1 MIFRPA
7 SKEIQKQSFPQVS
20 KSAIHSAVMR
30 PFSRPMATVCIGGT
44 PLVSILRSALL
55 ALALTLALGIH
66 TASALKVVPFVAEF
80 APKGTGANQTFQV
93 QNDTDQPAA
102 VQLTMVHRD
111 MDENGQEKLTDAED
125 DFTVFPPQMVLL
137 PNESRAVRVQ
147 WLGDP
152 APKTELTYRL
162 IVEQL
167 PVELSQVPQ
176 RGGQV
181 RITVRYETAIYV
193 LPQGAKGD
201 VVVASAE
208 AAKGANGANM
218 LALTLTNSGSAH
230 ALVQAPVVT
239 LKPASGAPVTL
250 NTEDQL
256 KGMINENILAGHSRR
271 FLVPWPASLPVG
283 PLQASLKLAAP
294 TP

>member
-1 MIFRPA
+1 MMSGIAR
-7 SKEIQKQSFPQVS
+7 ERFPRAGE
-20 KSAIHSAVMR
+20 SAIEARVAR
-30 PFSRPMATVCIGGT
+30 RFWRPMAGAGAGGNR
-44 PLVSILRSALL
+44 LVYFLRSALL
-55 ALALTLALGIH
+55 ALALVLGCGIH
-66 TASALKVVPFVAEF
+66 AAFALKVVPFVAEF

-111 MDENGQEKLTDAED
+111 MDELGQEKLTDAED

-137 PNESRAVRVQ
+137 PQESRAVRVQ
-147 WLGDP
+147 WLGNPDP
-152 APKTELTYRL
+152 KSELTYRL

-201 VVVASAE
+201 LVVEKAE
-208 AAKGANGANM
+208 EQPGAAGAHQ
-218 LALTLTNSGSAH
+218 LALTLRNTGTAH
-230 ALVQAPVVT
+230 ALVQAPVLT
-239 LKPASGAPVTL
+239 LKPASGAAVTL
-250 NTEDQL
+250 STEDQL
-256 KGMINENILAGHSRR
+256 KGLINENVLAGHARR
-271 FLVPWPASLPVG
+271 FLLPWPQG
-283 PLQASLKLAAP
+283 LAAGP
-294 TP
+294 VQAALKVAQ